1 MNKSYIKHISILSLL
16 ISTGDLFANTVL
28 VHNNAHWPIFVW
40 PIPAKNPPFLL
51 AKIPNKQP
59 GVITTPAKLE
69 WPGDANAMVVIAEK
83 HAAAFQ
89 TIVNNTIADYNSKK
103 KPANYPWTSHISSS
117 LFNAQIPSFEWAIFY
132 PRGSGKGNEV
142 LLEKFKDYRL
152 VIYNEDAGGKE
163 TGSLMGASEPL
174 DWNSGIENRF
184 GVK

>member
-1 MNKSYIKHISILSLL
+1 MNIYIKKIVLLSFL
-16 ISTGDLFANTVL
+16 ISTGHLVANTVL
-28 VHNNAHWPIFVW
+28 LHNNAYWPIFVW

-51 AKIPNKQP
+51 AKVPNKQP
-59 GVITTPAKLE
+59 GVITAPAKLE
-69 WPGDANAMVVIAEK
+69 WPGDANAMIVIAEK

-89 TIVNNTIADYNSKK
+89 TIVNNTIADYNSKG

-117 LFNAQIPSFEWAIFY
+117 FFNAHIPSSEWAIFY
-132 PRGSGKGNEV
+132 PRDSGKGNEV

-152 VIYNEDAGGKE
+152 VVYNAYSGGKE
-163 TGSLMGASEPL
+163 IGNLMGASEPL